1 MQEDPV
7 VLRADE
13 LWRISSEKWVIGA
26 EILRCKKLEVLDL
39 RGHYYD
45 WPVRLPEEL
54 GSLKNLSVI
63 ILEWC
68 QGLEKLPK
76 SLGQL
81 DKLEYLRLFRCGE
94 LFGRSKCVLN
104 ESFSEASTSHVL
116 IVLMSISA
124 PQFVLFVAMDIHKF
138 YDLNGC

>member
-1 MQEDPV
+1 MQKHPV
-7 VLRADE
+7 VLRGDE
-13 LWRISSEKWVIGA
+13 PWCISSKKCVIGA

-39 RGHYYD
+39 RGH
-45 WPVRLPEEL
+45 WSVRLAEEL

-63 ILEWC
+63 LLVWCDELERV
-68 QGLEKLPK
+68 PK